1 MGRCGVFLSVLIPI
15 FFPAIG
21 FERGKFSAICQILP
35 FGYFFAALVD
45 EHADF

>member
-1 MGRCGVFLSVLIPI
+1 MGRCGVFLSVLILI
-15 FFPAIG
+15 FFQLLALR
-21 FERGKFSAICQILP
+21 EEKFSAICQILS